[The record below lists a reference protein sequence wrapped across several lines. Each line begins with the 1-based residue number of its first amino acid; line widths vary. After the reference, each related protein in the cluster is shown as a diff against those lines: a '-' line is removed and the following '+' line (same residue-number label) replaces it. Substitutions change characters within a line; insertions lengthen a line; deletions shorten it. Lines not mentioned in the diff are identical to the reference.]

1 MGGLRESIDMSSRL
15 YVRRAVRLAL
25 SSAGAVSAIGL
36 VSTAAAAAPAEGPQP
51 ESADNSGQQ
60 PVIQEVVVTGSRVRR
75 VDAETANP
83 VLVIDQTTI
92 AESGITQIGD
102 LLQRI
107 PSVSGS
113 ATNPNVNNG
122 GGFGESTIELRG
134 LDAKRTLILVDG
146 RRVGFVG
153 TTADATDV
161 NQIPFNMIDH
171 VEVLKEGAGAIYGS
185 DAIGGVVNFI
195 SRKNVEGIELTGDF
209 GKTTHA
215 GDGRHGQFGI
225 LMGTSNDNGSVVVGG
240 SYYKQESVSAGR
252 RDFSKYALYLYG
264 ASTGVTRGGSSRVP
278 TGRIYSNPQ
287 GLLGADGTPCASE
300 TRVAG
305 ASGSTLADYRCYQ
318 SPQDN
323 FNFQPLNL
331 LTTPLERNSFFGKA
345 NYHINDH
352 VEAYATVTY
361 THSHSGFQLAPL
373 PFDAL
378 SDNIVLSKD
387 SIYNPFGIDFGG
399 NSGANPDFTL
409 RTFLFGQRRSDTTE
423 DGTNFTGGVRGDI
436 LDTGWKWD
444 ANVIYS
450 RLQEHANITGYYFA
464 NRLSTAVGPSFF
476 AADGTPTC
484 GTAAAPI
491 DGCTPINLFNQ
502 TANSAAALSS
512 VSANYNT
519 DYVYTYKAAALDLN
533 GKVWTLPAGDIQAA
547 VGFEY
552 NDRRGNSVADQ
563 IVQAAPPL
571 FLTCGLSQET
581 CTGNAIGQY
590 NSKQEYLEL
599 FVPLLKD
606 LPLVS
611 ALNVDAGVRHN
622 DYSLFGKST
631 KSDFK
636 VEYRPIRDL
645 LIRGTFSQVLRVPT
659 VNDIAAA
666 PVNTSVTFNDPCN
679 GLTAAG
685 VAATPNLALACKGV
699 PLDGSFK
706 EPNGQITGLNESNPN
721 LKPETGK
728 VKTAGFVFEPS
739 YVPGLVLEAD
749 YWHYDIDGLITTL
762 DSNYSI
768 TQCVATGNPTFCN
781 LVTRYGANTGTN
793 AGLIL
798 AFANPSFNLGSLSTS
813 GVDLS
818 LKYTIKNTFLG
829 SFNGELDWT
838 HTNNYTNNPAPG
850 SATQEIAGTYDRQFG
865 NYAKNRA
872 LLMLGWNG
880 WGADAL
886 ITGRYIGSLV
896 IDNPSVTGVTAT
908 GEPYPPWPIGS
919 VMYTDITVG
928 YTLPTRTHLQ
938 VGVRN
943 LADKQP
949 PIFFQNN
956 VANANTDVQT
966 YDTLGRQWFVGFT
979 QKF

>member
-1 MGGLRESIDMSSRL
+1 MSSRFSL
-15 YVRRAVRLAL
+15 RHAVRLAL
-25 SSAGAVSAIGL
+25 TSAGAIGAAGAVPL
-36 VSTAAAAAPAEGPQP
+36 ATAADAAAGPVANG
-51 ESADNSGQQ
+51 SADEAP
-60 PVIQEVVVTGSRVRR
+60 PVQEEVVVTGSRIRR

-83 VLVIDQTTI
+83 VLVIDQATI
-92 AESGITQIGD
+92 AESGITQVGD

-161 NQIPFNMIDH
+161 NQIPFNLIDH

-195 SRKNVEGIELTGDF
+195 TRKNLQGVELTGDY
-209 GKTTHA
+209 GATTHA
-215 GDGRHGQFGI
+215 DGKHGQFG
-225 LMGTSNDNGSVVVGG
+225 LLAGSTGDKGSVLVGG
-240 SYYKQESVSAGR
+240 TYFKQEAVSAGR

-264 ASTGVTRGGSSRVP
+264 NTTGVTRGGSSRTP
-278 TGRIYSNPQ
+278 TGRIFANPQ
-287 GLLGADGTPCASE
+287 GLLGSNGNPCSSLTRIAS
-300 TRVAG
+300 TD
-305 ASGSTLADYRCYQ
+305 GSTLSDYRCYK
-318 SPQDN
+318 SPADN
-323 FNFQPLNL
+323 FNYQPLNL
-331 LTTPLERNSFFGKA
+331 LTTPLERASFFGKV
-345 NYHINDH
+345 NYEINDH
-352 VEAYATVTY
+352 VEAYSSMTY

-373 PFDAL
+373 PFDSL
-378 SDNIVLSKD
+378 NDNIVLSKD
-387 SIYNPFGIDFGG
+387 SIYNPFGMDFGG
-399 NSGANPDFTL
+399 NSGVNPDFTL
-409 RTFLFGQRRSDTTE
+409 RTFLFGSRRSDTTE
-423 DGTNFTGGVRGDI
+423 DGTDFNGGLRGD
-436 LDTGWKWD
+436 LFDTGWKWD
-444 ANVIYS
+444 TNLIYS

-464 NRLSTAVGPSFF
+464 NKLNDAVGPSFR

-484 GTAAAPI
+484 GTPAAPI
-491 DGCTPINLFNQ
+491 TGCTPVNLFDQ
-502 TANSAAALSS
+502 FLNSPSALSS

-519 DYVYTYKAAALDLN
+519 DYVYIYKAAALDLN
-533 GKVWTLPAGDIQAA
+533 GKVWTLPAGDLQAA

-563 IVQAAPPL
+563 LVQAQPPL
-571 FLTCGLSQET
+571 YLTCGLSQET

-590 NSKQEYLEL
+590 SSRQEYLEL
-599 FVPLLKD
+599 FVPILKD

-611 ALNVDAGVRHN
+611 ALNVDAGVRHS
-622 DYSLFGKST
+622 DYSLFGKTT

-636 VEYRPIRDL
+636 VEYRPVRDL
-645 LIRGTFSQVLRVPT
+645 LIRGTFSQVFRVPT
-659 VNDIAAA
+659 VNDIASA

-679 GLTAAG
+679 GLTQAA
-685 VAATPNLALACKGV
+685 VNANPNLALACQGV
-699 PLDGSFK
+699 PRDGSFK

-728 VKTAGFVFEPS
+728 VKTGGFVFEPS
-739 YVPGLVLEAD
+739 YVPGLSLEAD
-749 YWHYDIDGLITTL
+749 YWHYDINGLITTL

-768 TQCVATGNPTFCN
+768 GQCVANGNPTFCN
-781 LVTRYGANTGTN
+781 LVTRYGANTGSN

-798 AFANPSFNLGSLSTS
+798 AFANPSFNLGSLTTS
-813 GVDLS
+813 GVDLA
-818 LKYTIKNTFLG
+818 LKYVIKDTFIG
-829 SFNGELDWT
+829 SFNAEVDWT

-850 SATQEIAGTYDRQFG
+850 AATQEIAGTYNKQFG
-865 NYAKNRA
+865 NYAKNRG
-872 LLMLGWNG
+872 LVLVGWNG

-886 ITGRYIGSLV
+886 VTGRYIGGLV
-896 IDNPSVTGVTAT
+896 IDNPSVSGVTAT
-908 GEPYPPWPIGS
+908 GAPYPPWPIGS
-919 VMYTDITVG
+919 VMYTDITLG
-928 YTLPTRTHLQ
+928 YTLPTKTHLQ

-943 LADKQP
+943 VADKQP

-956 VANANTDVQT
+956 VTNANTDVQT